1 MDRGLP
7 DDRTV
12 TTAIDLATRAP
23 SVHNTQ
29 PWRWRIG
36 DRSVHLY
43 ADLERQVSATDPDQR
58 DLVMSCGAALHHV
71 RVAFAA
77 LGWSTTVDRLPNP
90 DEPDHLASLKLTDH
104 TPSPQD
110 LELSVAISRRRTDRR
125 RYSTWEVPPAYLRQL
140 VDRAAETGVVVR
152 QVPDGGPRTKLIAA
166 LDEAARR
173 HAADPEYRREISIW
187 SGRHGS
193 LDGVPA
199 HSTVVPDDGDEIPAR
214 AFAAGQLA
222 QPPGAGPEDAATL
235 LALGTSSDDRMS
247 WLRAGEAMS
256 AMSLTATSLGLA
268 TCPIT
273 EPLEMR
279 DLRTLVRRDVLGDSG
294 FPQLVLRVGWALPRA
309 ETLPAT
315 PRRPVEEVIGRL
327 DPTAAG

>member
-43 ADLERQVSATDPDQR
+43 ADPERQVSATDPDQR
-58 DLVMSCGAALHHV
+58 DLVLSCGAALHHA

-77 LGWSTTVDRLPNP
+77 LGWAVRVDRLPNP
-90 DEPDHLASLKLTDH
+90 DDPTHLASLELSGH

-140 VDRAAETGVVVR
+140 VDRAADVGVVVR
-152 QVPDGGPRTKLIAA
+152 EVPDGRPRARLVAA
-166 LDEAARR
+166 IDEAASR
-173 HAADPEYRREISIW
+173 HAADPEYRSEISEW
-187 SGRHGS
+187 SGGRGS

-199 HSTVVPDDGDEIPAR
+199 RNIVAPDAGDEIPAR
-214 AFAAGQLA
+214 AFAAGDLE
-222 QPPGAGPEDAATL
+222 QPPGTGPEDSAVL
-235 LALGTSSDDRMS
+235 LALGTTSDDRMS

-256 AMSLTATSLGLA
+256 AMLLTATTLGLA
-268 TCPIT
+268 TCPIS
-273 EPLEMR
+273 EPLELR
-279 DLRTLVRRDVLGDSG
+279 DLRAVVRRDVLGDSG
-294 FPQLVLRVGWALPRA
+294 FPQLVLRVGWPVPRA
-309 ETLPAT
+309 AALAAT
-315 PRRPVEEVIGRL
+315 PRRRVEEVVGRL
-327 DPTAAG
+327 DATPLR

>member
-90 DEPDHLASLKLTDH
+90 DEPDHLASLKLTDP
-104 TPSPQD
+104 TPSPLDPLHRPQP
-110 LELSVAISRRRTDRR
+110 SFPT
-125 RYSTWEVPPAYLRQL
+125 RQ
-140 VDRAAETGVVVR
+140 
-152 QVPDGGPRTKLIAA
+152 
-166 LDEAARR
+166 
-173 HAADPEYRREISIW
+173 
-187 SGRHGS
+187 
-193 LDGVPA
+193 
-199 HSTVVPDDGDEIPAR
+199 
-214 AFAAGQLA
+214 
-222 QPPGAGPEDAATL
+222 
-235 LALGTSSDDRMS
+235 
-247 WLRAGEAMS
+247 
-256 AMSLTATSLGLA
+256 
-268 TCPIT
+268 
-273 EPLEMR
+273 
-279 DLRTLVRRDVLGDSG
+279 
-294 FPQLVLRVGWALPRA
+294 RVGAHEVTAPRNA
-309 ETLPAT
+309 
-315 PRRPVEEVIGRL
+315 GR
-327 DPTAAG
+327 